1 MPNDSSTNDPKTIW
15 QSQPT
20 EPTKMTLVLIHHK
33 TQQRQ
38 EKTRRELLSE
48 IALSLV
54 MIVFYGFGIW
64 WVHGAAQRAAFALAI
79 VWTLAAQYF
88 VDRKSLSGAAQLEVS
103 LSTSL
108 ESYRREVERRRYL
121 SNRFLLTLAPI
132 LIAIVA
138 LCTYLLS
145 IARSHGGW
153 NHGFLRSTV
162 PFFTLLALWFVGLFV
177 TRMRQQRELQRE
189 INQLNEVETVNNP

>member
-1 MPNDSSTNDPKTIW
+1 MPNDSSTNDPKAIW
-15 QSQPT
+15 QNQPT
-20 EPTKMTLVLIHHK
+20 EPSKMTLVMIRHK
-33 TQQRQ
+33 TQQLQ
-38 EKTRRELLSE
+38 EKTRRDLLAE
-48 IALSLV
+48 ITASLV
-54 MIVFYGFGIW
+54 MIVFYGLGIW

-79 VWTLAAQYF
+79 VWTLAGQYF

-108 ESYRREVERRRYL
+108 QSYRREIERRRYL
-121 SNRFLLTLAPI
+121 SSRILLTLAPV

-145 IARSHGGW
+145 IARKHGTWSHES
-153 NHGFLRSTV
+153 LLSTA

-177 TRMRQQRELQRE
+177 TRMRQQRDLQRE
-189 INQLNEVETVNNP
+189 IDQLNEVERSNNS